1 MRTIS
6 FVTQKGGS
14 GKSTLAACIAVAA
27 QEAGERVF
35 LIDLDPQKS
44 LTKWAQTRDDKTLPV
59 ASMTPA
65 KLPAA
70 LAALDASKVSLVVI
84 DTPATDSPQTEAA
97 IKAADLCII
106 PARPTVFDIWSSEIT
121 RARIKTLRRDYVF
134 LLNQCPTFSDSAR
147 VQEGAEALEA
157 MGGLITPP
165 VVSRVDY
172 QEAAREGL
180 GVTELSPDGKAA
192 EEMRKLWSSIKRRL
206 KAKANG
212 KATKAA

>member
-1 MRTIS
+1 
-6 FVTQKGGS
+6 
-14 GKSTLAACIAVAA
+14 
-27 QEAGERVF
+27 
-35 LIDLDPQKS
+35 
-44 LTKWAQTRDDKTLPV
+44 
-59 ASMTPA
+59 
-65 KLPAA
+65 
-70 LAALDASKVSLVVI
+70 
-84 DTPATDSPQTEAA
+84 
-97 IKAADLCII
+97 
-106 PARPTVFDIWSSEIT
+106 
-121 RARIKTLRRDYVF
+121 
-134 LLNQCPTFSDSAR
+134 
-147 VQEGAEALEA
+147 